1 MSYVADKTTINKSAS
16 RDVDASTDS
25 NSLQE
30 LSAMYLQ
37 YYVYAYLRTDGTP
50 YYIGKGKNQRAFEEH
65 RVNNKGI
72 HTPKDTSRIIFL
84 EQNLTNIG
92 ALAIE
97 RRLIRWYGRK
107 DIGTGILQNR
117 TAGGEGGED
126 ISLEARQKISKA
138 NTGKKMSEE
147 TKKKIS
153 DAKRGKP
160 TSSKTKEKI
169 SNAKKGVGQTH
180 SKETCEKI
188 SMSKKGKSLS
198 AEHKENIRKARL
210 GKKYV
215 KALV

>member
-1 MSYVADKTTINKSAS
+1 MTYIADRITINKGAS

-37 YYVYAYLRTDGTP
+37 YYVYAYLRKDGTP
-50 YYIGKGKNQRAFEEH
+50 YYIGKGKNRRAFEEH

-72 HTPKDTSRIIFL
+72 HTPKDPNRIIFL
-84 EQNLTNIG
+84 ERNLTNIG

-126 ISLEARQKISKA
+126 ISIEARQKISKA

-153 DAKRGKP
+153 DAKKGKS
-160 TSSKTKEKI
+160 TSAETKEKI
-169 SNAKKGVGQTH
+169 SNAKKGIGQSH
-180 SKETCEKI
+180 SKEACEKI
-188 SMSKKGKSLS
+188 SMSKKGRSLS
-198 AEHKENIRKARL
+198 TEHKENIRKARL
-210 GKKYV
+210 GRKYKKV
-215 KALV
+215 SV